1 MCPMTRFLTVQSI
14 AQLHVCRIPAERSC
28 CGGGRY
34 VACSVRSGRS
44 VSDVSP
50 VLVSSLIASLRR
62 LDVSVALQ
70 SPHLMTAAHCD
81 VEESILIQVTLLLL
95 SDTLIAVGIPTER
108 L

>member
-1 MCPMTRFLTVQSI
+1 MNSWLLNEAV
-14 AQLHVCRIPAERSC
+14 
-28 CGGGRY
+28 
-34 VACSVRSGRS
+34 
-44 VSDVSP
+44 
-50 VLVSSLIASLRR
+50 
-62 LDVSVALQ
+62 VALQ